1 MHINLLPPSTNCT
14 KGFMYALHRLHRTG
28 PVGLQ
33 SMMRRDGCGKIKQ
46 LIQCHLFEVLFH
58 QFFFLL
64 KIITL
69 PLTSEGPG
77 SANGVITVAKGMLEA
92 CSKSLLH
99 GILYI
104 VLLMKRGLQFP
115 EKKKNTMNY
124 STQLRSNFRPQKFLS
139 NLLTI

>member
-1 MHINLLPPSTNCT
+1 
-14 KGFMYALHRLHRTG
+14 
-28 PVGLQ
+28 
-33 SMMRRDGCGKIKQ
+33 MMRRDGCGKIKQ

-115 EKKKNTMNY
+115 EKKKHNE
-124 STQLRSNFRPQKFLS
+124 
-139 NLLTI
+139 LLNAVEI

>member
-1 MHINLLPPSTNCT
+1 
-14 KGFMYALHRLHRTG
+14 
-28 PVGLQ
+28 
-33 SMMRRDGCGKIKQ
+33 MMRRDGCGKIKQ

-58 QFFFLL
+58 QFFFFL

-115 EKKKNTMNY
+115 EKQ
-124 STQLRSNFRPQKFLS
+124 TQLITQSS
-139 NLLTI
+139 